1 MICSVI
7 LGAIAGSAR
16 RRLLTTLK
24 NRDSTRPSPRSS
36 IRKRGLEG
44 RSMRYE
50 RHDTRAYAIKI
61 VSILLASAVTA
72 GVPTWIVARA
82 MGF

>member
-1 MICSVI
+1 
-7 LGAIAGSAR
+7 
-16 RRLLTTLK
+16 
-24 NRDSTRPSPRSS
+24 
-36 IRKRGLEG
+36 
-44 RSMRYE
+44 MRYE